1 MRAPRLLVPLLVAL
15 ATLAACS
22 KNGGGDGAADR
33 PKVAFV
39 TNGIASFWTIANAG
53 VRAAAEEFAA
63 DAEFKAPNDVA
74 DQKRIVEELLTL
86 GVDGIAI
93 SPIDGVNQASLID
106 EACDRTRVITHDS
119 DAPGTKRLCYVGMDN
134 YTAGRE
140 CGKLLKEAMPGGGS
154 VMLFVGRMEQDNA
167 KLRRQGIVDELLDRP
182 ADRTRFDPP
191 GEVLAGERYTI
202 LDTRTD
208 QFDTSRAKANAE
220 DALALHPDLDAM
232 IGLFEYN
239 TPACLEALQTAGKL
253 GAVAVVGFDE
263 NDRTLQGI
271 LDGHVHGTVTQQPY
285 RYGYESVRI
294 LAGLARGEDV
304 LPEGGFLDVP
314 ARVVRKEDCRAFRDE
329 LKRLVEGGS

>member
-22 KNGGGDGAADR
+22 RNGGGDGAAER

-53 VRAAAEEFAA
+53 VRAAAEEFDV
-63 DAEFKAPNDVA
+63 DAEFETPANGIV

-93 SPIDGVNQASLID
+93 SPIDGVNQAGLID
-106 EACDRTRVITHDS
+106 EACERTHVVTHDS

-134 YTAGRE
+134 YEAGRA
-140 CGKLLKEAMPGGGS
+140 CGKLLKEAMPDGGS

-191 GEVLAGERYTI
+191 G
-202 LDTRTD
+202 
-208 QFDTSRAKANAE
+208 
-220 DALALHPDLDAM
+220 
-232 IGLFEYN
+232 
-239 TPACLEALQTAGKL
+239 
-253 GAVAVVGFDE
+253 
-263 NDRTLQGI
+263 
-271 LDGHVHGTVTQQPY
+271 
-285 RYGYESVRI
+285 
-294 LAGLARGEDV
+294 
-304 LPEGGFLDVP
+304 
-314 ARVVRKEDCRAFRDE
+314 
-329 LKRLVEGGS
+329 